1 MKKINKLIIIILTI
15 SIIVSN
21 MYIGV
26 FVKAMMPDEL
36 VEIKENIDTDLSL
49 IPNICEIEE
58 KRTEN

>member
-1 MKKINKLIIIILTI
+1 MNKNIKKLIIIILTI

-36 VEIKENIDTDLSL
+36 VEIK
-49 IPNICEIEE
+49 
-58 KRTEN
+58 